1 MRVAVLLMMM
11 LASASMSQAV
21 APPQRHPYVKH
32 WKKSTIG
39 KGPVAGVVGRAGVRT
54 LRKGGGASGFGKNVG
69 TGMATHA
76 VATTVEHAVAAPL
89 HEDLHYHRSTKSGVG
104 PRLEHALV
112 STVVTRNTKTGK
124 RTPAA
129 GRISGQAAAGTVS
142 QVALAGG
149 SGAATAGIGLGAVA
163 GANVAREFWPRHSHR
178 DQQIPK

>member
-1 MRVAVLLMMM
+1 MRGVILLAMV
-11 LASASMSQAV
+11 LASVTMSRAAV
-21 APPQRHPYVKH
+21 PPPRHPYVKH

-39 KGPVAGVVGRAGVRT
+39 KRPVAGVVAGAGVGT
-54 LRKGGGASGFGKNVG
+54 LSKGGGASGFGKRVG

-76 VATTVEHAVAAPL
+76 VETTVEHAVAAPL

-129 GRISGQAAAGTVS
+129 GRISGHAAAGAVS

-149 SGAATAGIGLGAVA
+149 SGASTAGIGLGAVA
-163 GANVAREFWPRHSHR
+163 GANVAREFWPRHRLHDR
-178 DQQIPK
+178 QIPK

>member
-1 MRVAVLLMMM
+1 MRVVVLLTMM
-11 LASASMSQAV
+11 LAWVSMSQAV

-39 KGPVAGVVGRAGVRT
+39 KGAVAGVVGKAGVRT
-54 LRKGGGASGFGKNVG
+54 LSKGGGASGFGKNVG
-69 TGMATHA
+69 AGMATHA
-76 VATTVEHAVAAPL
+76 VETTVEHAIAAPL

-112 STVVTRNTKTGK
+112 STVVTHNTKTGK

-129 GRISGQAAAGTVS
+129 GRISGHAAAGAVS

-163 GANVAREFWPRHSHR
+163 GANVAREFWPRHPPR
-178 DQQIPK
+178 DRQIPK

>member
-1 MRVAVLLMMM
+1 MRVVIVLTMM
-11 LASASMSQAV
+11 LAWVSMSQAV

-39 KGPVAGVVGRAGVRT
+39 KGPVAGVVGKAGVRT
-54 LRKGGGASGFGKNVG
+54 LSKGGGASGFGKNVG
-69 TGMATHA
+69 AGMATHA
-76 VATTVEHAVAAPL
+76 VETTVEHAIAAPL

-112 STVVTRNTKTGK
+112 STVVTHNTKTGK

-129 GRISGQAAAGTVS
+129 GRISGHAAAGAVS

-163 GANVAREFWPRHSHR
+163 GANVAREFWPRHPPR
-178 DQQIPK
+178 DRQIPK